1 LGTKILSVLDI
12 PFFWNLSRH
21 ILNITTGLYWKRFR
35 RLKQS
40 GLFEDNPSILD
51 IGCGVGWFANI
62 SSGNYFGIDT
72 DTRMLGYAQKK
83 YPNKAFEDVSLKELQ
98 KKANDFDIT
107 LAVDLLHHLNDSEC
121 VELLED
127 IRSLTNKYLIVYE
140 PVLYDKMNFLEKW
153 VIKNDKG
160 KDHRNLDRHYEL
172 FKQCGYVVKEKERL
186 QLGFLTPTL
195 FILEIPR

>member
-1 LGTKILSVLDI
+1 MGTKILSVLDI

-40 GLFEDNPSILD
+40 GLFEDSPSILD

-72 DTRMLGYAQKK
+72 DMRMLGYAQKK
-83 YPNKAFEDVSLKELQ
+83 YPNKVFENVSLKELQ
-98 KKANDFDIT
+98 KKQNDFDIT

-127 IRSLTNKYLIVYE
+127 IRSLTNKYLVVYE

>member
-1 LGTKILSVLDI
+1 
-12 PFFWNLSRH
+12 
-21 ILNITTGLYWKRFR
+21 
-35 RLKQS
+35 
-40 GLFEDNPSILD
+40 
-51 IGCGVGWFANI
+51 
-62 SSGNYFGIDT
+62 
-72 DTRMLGYAQKK
+72 M
-83 YPNKAFEDVSLKELQ
+83 
-98 KKANDFDIT
+98 
-107 LAVDLLHHLNDSEC
+107 DLLHHLNDSEC

-140 PVLYDKMNFLEKW
+140 PVIYDKMNFLEKL